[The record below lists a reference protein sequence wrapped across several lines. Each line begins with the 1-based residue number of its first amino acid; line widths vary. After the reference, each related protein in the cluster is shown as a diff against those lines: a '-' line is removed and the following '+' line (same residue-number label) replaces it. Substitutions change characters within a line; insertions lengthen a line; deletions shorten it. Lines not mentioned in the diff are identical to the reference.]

1 MQVDELIKEINKY
14 VEELDFVTTRKLI
27 ESNIEVLKDHKFS
40 LKSNARELLKLI
52 NDQLESGREPLSR
65 KEMSLLL
72 ALNSYA
78 NNFDLTSIKL
88 IVKNNAKLFLKNDV
102 VDYLNKDAITLLE
115 GLGVIHKKE
124 MIN

>member
-27 ESNIEVLKDHKFS
+27 ESNIEVLKDHKFL